1 MFFGDKIQ
9 ANKLFKRVVNGMDI
23 SKIDKNL
30 AAKNIADKPDVEWH
44 NIKKAPFKIYG
55 LYNPET
61 EKVFRRV
68 PKEVASAVSPGVE
81 VLSTNTAGGRVRFST
96 DSPYIALR
104 CAMPISYGT
113 NMSQLMKCGFDLY
126 IDEGE
131 KHTHIGTFRHD
142 IDDTEVY
149 ASYIDIFKTKFKDGK
164 YNYTVYFPLYND
176 VYEVEIGIEKGSTL
190 EAGVEY
196 KGIAPFVYYGSS
208 ITQGGCTSR
217 PGNCYQGFISRR
229 FDIDYMNLGFS
240 GSALAEDAIVDYMS
254 KLDMSIFIS
263 DYDHNAPSVEH
274 LEKTHYKM
282 YEKIRKANPDLPY
295 IMISKPDVYVND
307 TGDAARRAIIKTSYE
322 KALENGDKNVYFID
336 GFTLFNGLNF
346 TDCTVDSCH
355 PNDLGFFR
363 MAQVIGDKIEEILK
377 DKNYL

>member
-1 MFFGDKIQ
+1 
-9 ANKLFKRVVNGMDI
+9 MDI
-23 SKIDKNL
+23 SNVDKNL
-30 AAKNIADKPDVEWH
+30 AAKNIADKPNIEWH
-44 NIKKAPFKIYG
+44 NIKEAPFKIYG

-61 EKVFRRV
+61 VPVYRRI
-68 PKEVASAVSPGVE
+68 PKEIAEATSENVSI
-81 VLSTNTAGGRVRFST
+81 LSTNTSGGRFRFST

-131 KHTHIGTFRHD
+131 KHTHIGTFRND
-142 IDDTEVY
+142 IGDTDVY
-149 ASYIDIFKTKFKDGK
+149 ASYIDIFKTKFPVKMN
-164 YNYTVYFPLYND
+164 NYTVNFPLYND
-176 VYEVEIGIEKGSTL
+176 VYEVEIGVENGSSL
-190 EAGVEY
+190 DVGAEY
-196 KGIAPFVYYGSS
+196 NDIAPFVYYGSS
-208 ITQGGCTSR
+208 ITQGGCASR

-229 FDIDYMNLGFS
+229 FNIDFVNLGFS

-254 KLDMSIFIS
+254 KLNMSIFIS
-263 DYDHNAPSVEH
+263 DYDHNAPTVEH

-282 YEKIRKANPDLPY
+282 YETIRKANPDLPY
-295 IMISKPDVYVND
+295 IMVSKPDVYVNGQND
-307 TGDAARRAIIKTSYE
+307 EARREVIKASYE
-322 KALENGDKNVYFID
+322 KALQNGDKNVYFID

-363 MAQVIGDKIEEILK
+363 MAQVIGDKIEEILNK
-377 DKNYL
+377 K